1 MNRLKQPGLFLL
13 AFMFVLSAC
22 NKDEEINPGTP
33 PELPPA
39 SSMEMDFSQFDDSG
53 NSGGREMATN
63 WESAA
68 LYVGF
73 WSTVLTT
80 GMIVPVAS
88 FKAAI
93 SQKASYDSDRGL
105 WVWKFDHQ
113 VLGRTYS
120 FELTG
125 EVTDAGVEW
134 NMYASEQNGFQ
145 NVLWYSG
152 VMEADGSSGYWEL
165 NKDGNNPKAYL
176 RIDWEIENEE
186 AAYIKYENIEV
197 GTTGFGAYI
206 EYGKTAGVDF
216 NRYYKVVGADGANVH
231 IEWSTT
237 SGAGRYQINGGAYF
251 CWDTSFA
258 DVAC

>member
-1 MNRLKQPGLFLL
+1 MNKLKQPGALLL
-13 AFMFVLSAC
+13 ALTFMFAAC
-22 NKDEEINPGTP
+22 TSDEEVNPGTP

-39 SSMEMDFSQFDDSG
+39 SSMEMDFSQFDNRA

-63 WESAA
+63 WETAA
-68 LYVGF
+68 TYVGV
-73 WSTVLTT
+73 WNVVLAV
-80 GMIVPVAS
+80 GMAVPVAS

-105 WVWKFDHQ
+105 WVWNFDHK
-113 VLGRTYS
+113 VVGRTYS

-152 VMEADGSSGYWEL
+152 VMAADGSSGYWEL
-165 NKDGNNPKAYL
+165 NKDGDNPTPYL
-176 RIDWEIENEE
+176 RIDWEVENEE
-186 AAYIKYENIEV
+186 AAYIKYKNIET
-197 GTTGFGAYI
+197 GTAGFGSYI
-206 EYGKTAGVDF
+206 EYGKTTEVDY
-216 NRYYKVVGADGANVH
+216 NRYYN
-231 IEWSTT
+231 II
-237 SGAGRYQINGGAYF
+237 GAGGASVEVEWNHETGIGHYRVNGGAYL
-251 CWDTSFA
+251 CWDTSFE